1 MSSGKKIGL
10 LAIVLGSLIL
20 GCVSAQTPVGYSLAT
35 ALLHFIVLA
44 SAQILF
50 FYVLPKFMKQPMQ
63 ILAAM
68 IVGIFVGWLLQRIGH
83 EAFVLDYIG
92 IYGRLFILLL
102 KLVVLPLIFVSIV
115 CGVAGIGDIARLGR
129 LGGKAIAYY
138 LCTTVVAVAIG
149 LLFVNLIQP
158 GRHTEGLVI
167 PDATSQVGV
176 SDAGQGEGEGEG
188 EGVAQEPAPIS
199 FGRTIQDKI
208 LPAFIQN
215 PIMAGQNP
223 LVIIF
228 FALLLGAALAAQK
241 EISAS
246 AINVFRGLDRAFITI
261 VLWVM
266 KLAPIG
272 VFALMSVAIARLGLD
287 YITTLA
293 LYCITVLLALG
304 LHWCLLIFVLLG
316 LVLRVSPRRFIKGM
330 APAFE
335 LAFSTSSSSA
345 TLPVTIDCASRR
357 VGVDKDVANFMLPIG
372 ATINMD
378 GTALYQAIA
387 ALFIAQVYGIDLSI
401 GQQLG
406 IFFIAVAMSVGAAGI
421 PGAGLALLVP
431 ILGWAN
437 IPIEGIGI
445 VAGVDRFIDMC
456 RTFVNVSGDSVGTV
470 LITKSEGSDLAMG
483 EID

>member
-1 MSSGKKIGL
+1 MSNGKRIGL
-10 LAIVLGSLIL
+10 FAILIGSLLL
-20 GCVSAQTPVGYSLAT
+20 GVVAAQSPDKFSWPNALLYSFVFAT
-35 ALLHFIVLA
+35 AQIV
-44 SAQILF
+44 F
-50 FYVLPKFMKQPMQ
+50 FLILPKLMKQPIQ

-68 IVGIFVGWLLQRIGH
+68 VVGILAGWLLQHYGH
-83 EAFVLDYIG
+83 EPFVLDYLG
-92 IYGRLFILLL
+92 IYGTLFILLL
-102 KLVVLPLIFVSIV
+102 KLVILPLIFVSIV
-115 CGVAGIGDIARLGR
+115 CGVAGIGDIARLGT
-129 LGGKAIAYY
+129 LGGKAMGYY
-138 LCTTVVAVAIG
+138 MCTTAVAVAIG

-158 GRHTEGLVI
+158 GHHTEGLTLPEV
-167 PDATSQVGV
+167 TVEVTESQ
-176 SDAGQGEGEGEG
+176 
-188 EGVAQEPAPIS
+188 S

-228 FALLLGAALAAQK
+228 FALLLGAALASQK
-241 EISAS
+241 EISAP
-246 AINVFRGLDRAFITI
+246 AVNVFRGLDRAFITI
-261 VLWVM
+261 VLWIM

-293 LYCITVLLALG
+293 LYCVTVLLALG

-345 TLPVTIDCASRR
+345 TLPVTIDCATRR
-357 VGVDKDVANFMLPIG
+357 VGVDKDVAKFMLPIG

-401 GQQLG
+401 GQQLV
-406 IFFIAVAMSVGAAGI
+406 IFFIAVSMSVGAAGI

-431 ILGWAN
+431 ILGSAN
-437 IPIEGIGI
+437 IPLEGIAM

-470 LITKSEGSDLAMG
+470 LVSKSEGSKLALG